1 MPRIRGSA
9 AKKLRDAFFDEGI
22 ALAAAGSPDADC
34 WLCGQPIDYE
44 AKPGST
50 EDSHNLDHYHTVHSS
65 PELQEDPTNFRH
77 SHMACNGQRNKYAP
91 SVGIGDPVPEWW

>member
-50 EDSHNLDHYHTVHSS
+50 EDSHNLDHYHPVSTH
-65 PELQEDPTNFRH
+65 PELQSDPGNFRH
-77 SHMACNGQRNKYAP
+77 SHARCNTSRGNRDLDFDL
-91 SVGIGDPVPEWW
+91 GDQVPDWW